1 MCTVETIKAR
11 RLDRVNKT
19 VEYLVSWK
27 EYPGE
32 DTWETI
38 DNLRTVQHLLDAYEE
53 KLKKA

>member
-53 KLKKA
+53 RLKKA